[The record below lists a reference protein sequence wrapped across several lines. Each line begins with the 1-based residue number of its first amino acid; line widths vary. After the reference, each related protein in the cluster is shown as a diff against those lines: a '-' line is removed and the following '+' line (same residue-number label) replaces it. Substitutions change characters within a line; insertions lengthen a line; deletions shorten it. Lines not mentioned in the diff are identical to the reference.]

1 MRPQLLFG
9 GILVALMALGLFVLG
24 LPFAFFW
31 SLPFGVAGVI
41 MIAASFF
48 HGETEGPVQPPDG
61 FRFCPYC
68 STPVPLSS
76 ERCPRCDGVQ
86 PR

>member
-1 MRPQLLFG
+1 MRPQLLTG
-9 GILVALMALGLFVLG
+9 GLLVALMGLGFYVLA

-31 SLPFGVAGVI
+31 SIPFGVAGVI
-41 MIAASFF
+41 MIVAGFF
-48 HGETEGPVQPPDG
+48 LPETEGPVRPPEG

-68 STPVPLSS
+68 STPVSLSS
-76 ERCPRCDGVQ
+76 ERCPYCDGVQ